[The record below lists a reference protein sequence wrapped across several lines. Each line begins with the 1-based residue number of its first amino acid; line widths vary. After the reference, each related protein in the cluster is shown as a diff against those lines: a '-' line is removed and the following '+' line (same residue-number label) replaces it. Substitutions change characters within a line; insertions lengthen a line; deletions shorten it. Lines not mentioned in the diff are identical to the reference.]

1 MEDRLG
7 RKIDYLRIS
16 VTDRC
21 NLRCVYCM
29 PPEGVKPKAHEE
41 ILRFE
46 EILYV
51 AETALGLGINRFRLT
66 GGEPLLRKGIIPFI
80 RALAMLQGVKDI
92 SLTTNGILLSGLAGG
107 LREAGIRRLNIS
119 LDTMSPEK
127 YRWLTRGGD
136 LERVLDGIDKALE
149 LGFSP
154 VKINIVALSG
164 INDGEW
170 PDFARL
176 TLDRPLHIRFI
187 ELMPIGTAGE
197 LAADN
202 YASCQ
207 EVREKI
213 EKEVGELAPDI
224 GIEGNGPAEYYRLP
238 GAAGTIGFIHAVS
251 EHFCARCNRLRLT
264 ADGKLRP
271 CLFEKREIDL
281 KGALR
286 GGGGREELKRLFRK
300 ALRLKPADYR
310 EAAGA
315 SRSGRAMAQI
325 GG

>member
-46 EILYV
+46 EILCI
-51 AETALGLGINRFRLT
+51 AEAALELGIDRFRLT
-66 GGEPLLRKGIIPFI
+66 GGEPLVRKGLIPFVE
-80 RALAMLQGVKDI
+80 ALAGLPGVKDI
-92 SLTTNGILLSGLAGG
+92 SLTTNGILLSKLAGE
-107 LREAGIRRLNIS
+107 LKDAGVRRLNIS
-119 LDTMSPEK
+119 LDTMDPER
-127 YRWLTRGGD
+127 YRELTRGGD
-136 LERVLDGIDKALE
+136 LRQVLEGIEKALE

-154 VKINIVALSG
+154 VKLNVVALRG

-170 PDFARL
+170 VEFARL
-176 TLDRPLHIRFI
+176 TLDRPLHVRFI
-187 ELMPIGTAGE
+187 ELMPIGAAGE
-197 LAADN
+197 LIGES
-202 YASCQ
+202 YASCR
-207 EVREKI
+207 EVREEI
-213 EKEVGELAPDI
+213 EKKLGELAPAV
-224 GIEGNGPAEYYRLP
+224 GVEGSGPAEYCRLP
-238 GAAGTIGFIHAVS
+238 GALGTIGFIHAVS
-251 EHFCARCNRLRLT
+251 EHFCGRCNRLRLT

-271 CLFEKREIDL
+271 CLFERREVDL

-286 GGGGREELKRLFRK
+286 GGGSREELRQLFFR
-300 ALRLKPADYR
+300 ALQLKPASYL
-310 EAAGA
+310 EAAGRA
-315 SRSGRAMAQI
+315 ESGRAMAQI